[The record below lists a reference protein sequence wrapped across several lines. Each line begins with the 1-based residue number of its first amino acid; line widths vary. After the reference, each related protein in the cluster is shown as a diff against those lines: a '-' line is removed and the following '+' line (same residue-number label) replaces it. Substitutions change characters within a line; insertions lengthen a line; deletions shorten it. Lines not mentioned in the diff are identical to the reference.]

1 MFFNTRSAILQTLSN
16 VNFTNWHDNNPIE
29 VAKAWKNT
37 RQFAK
42 DFTFIFNSDY
52 LKSRRSGLKTD
63 INEQEIATAVNST
76 NKIEAMLATIL
87 KKGFLPTQMADSF
100 AIALGGASFY
110 RNRTNKYKNDGMSQE
125 EAETQAFKDFR
136 EISEDSQQSSRPDKI
151 SMEQAGFAGRLI
163 LAFQNTPMQYNR
175 LAKKAMLD
183 LINRRGD
190 TKTNVSKVIW
200 YLGVQNAVFYA
211 SQQAL
216 FSIMFDSPETDD
228 EEKREKQRYFN
239 LVNGMADSVIRGS
252 GVYGALISTS
262 KNLIIEI
269 LKEDT
274 KEENVIKALSAI
286 SPPINKKVRQAFS
299 ISKKF
304 IYQQELKKMK
314 ELGLDSKNP
323 AILAGA
329 EALSFSIN
337 LPADRALKK
346 LNNLRT
352 AFEEETEW
360 WQSVALALGWSPY
373 DVNIDEFEK
382 EESRIKTRGLKER
395 SIKDR
400 KIKKRKIK

>member
-1 MFFNTRSAILQTLSN
+1 
-16 VNFTNWHDNNPIE
+16 
-29 VAKAWKNT
+29 
-37 RQFAK
+37 
-42 DFTFIFNSDY
+42 
-52 LKSRRSGLKTD
+52 
-63 INEQEIATAVNST
+63 
-76 NKIEAMLATIL
+76 
-87 KKGFLPTQMADSF
+87 
-100 AIALGGASFY
+100 
-110 RNRTNKYKNDGMSQE
+110 
-125 EAETQAFKDFR
+125 
-136 EISEDSQQSSRPDKI
+136 
-151 SMEQAGFAGRLI
+151 
-163 LAFQNTPMQYNR
+163 
-175 LAKKAMLD
+175 MLD